1 MLEKKMTLSTQI
13 LIWIPSLSQRV
24 PHPQWNLSS
33 LIQVSGFTTE
43 NLGTH
48 MQKKKNKAT
57 GAEEVIS
64 QASFVRTRYFLS
76 LALYKKKE

>member
-1 MLEKKMTLSTQI
+1 MLEKKWPYQPRFWYEFPVSA
-13 LIWIPSLSQRV
+13 RE
-24 PHPQWNLSS
+24 S
-33 LIQVSGFTTE
+33 LILSEIYLPWFRYQDSPLKTWEHTCK
-43 NLGTH
+43 
-48 MQKKKNKAT
+48 KKKNKAT